1 MMVKREGERSD
12 CQFNLR
18 GPELTDTTNFEST
31 LWKENGYTEG
41 CGVRKVDKTFI
52 FKPPL
57 VKVLYVISHCRISP
71 HTLRGKQKSS
81 SNQTTSSIIKKKKR
95 PILPFVKSQIF
106 EPWLLLYPPMGCMF
120 SFHIFCRRGSNP
132 QILVSLQ
139 APPEMT
145 FPMIDYFEPF
155 SGYIIAGLSSS
166 LYSPYRHS
174 IAAKPQIESCNY
186 PDCHL
191 IAALLSA
198 LSLQVLL
205 THHRDRG
212 KKRPA
217 CGTARHR

>member
-1 MMVKREGERSD
+1 MEGEWLAQKDVESARLIRPSSLKTAV
-12 CQFNLR
+12 CQSIMCNLTLQNISAAR
-18 GPELTDTTNFEST
+18 GAN
-31 LWKENGYTEG
+31 K
-41 CGVRKVDKTFI
+41 I
-52 FKPPL
+52 AAA
-57 VKVLYVISHCRISP
+57 
-71 HTLRGKQKSS
+71 
-81 SNQTTSSIIKKKKR
+81 IKRLPGSLEKNS
-95 PILPFVKSQIF
+95 LSYPFVRSQIF
-106 EPWLLLYPPMGCMF
+106 EPWLPPPPTGRMF
-120 SFHIFCRRGSNP
+120 SLNLPHRLRRRALWFQPTDSC
-132 QILVSLQ
+132 
-139 APPEMT
+139 PPPGTEMT

-174 IAAKPQIESCNY
+174 IASKPQIESCNY